1 MTIKKSIRMISS
13 LLMILTISVLSIA
26 VFASAI
32 SEITGIRTE
41 PAYPNLDQLIKIYA
55 DIPNPDAIDYVT
67 LYYKI
72 NDSRVKDEEF
82 SGPYVDDYAY
92 ISNPSPGD
100 NILVQYYINATYND
114 LSSLQSGWQNFRYDG
129 SAPSTSIIF
138 KGPQYNWFVISDS
151 KIELSCNDT
160 ISGCKE
166 IIYYINGEEKIV
178 VGDKAEFSL
187 TGEDGENE
195 IRYYST
201 DRAGNKEVE
210 ETQDLILDNTAPSV
224 EDDYAHKN
232 QWINEE
238 KTVTITAEDSGS
250 GIKEITYCIDGSCTT
265 VNDDETQFKLEDPAI
280 MEIKYWAIDNLGQ
293 KSEEKEFIA
302 KIDLVAPGV
311 WDNTPDIWQNAPFDI
326 TFTDTTSAS
335 LSPVTIYY
343 KLWKV
348 GEDMPID
355 YLTTTDKISILE
367 DGEYNLKYYAR
378 DDAGNVEPEKDG
390 RSTAKLDTT
399 KPTITDD
406 YLLNGI
412 WTNQDARITFT
423 ASDLL
428 SGLKEVRYCAGI
440 ACVPTVTSVLYYIF
454 IGNTNDVLRYE
465 AEDNAG
471 NTADVQEIK
480 VMIDHI
486 IPITTDDAP
495 SWWQNKDFIINLT
508 ASDDG
513 LSSVKTY
520 YKIDGNS
527 WIEGNTIPITQIGK
541 YDVYYYSQDDAGNK
555 EDEKTILVRLD
566 KTAPRAYIEGMPEAW
581 QKVPAT
587 ISARCDDET
596 GGSGCNSYY
605 NRLFISD
612 DEITSCPQ
620 NYSKYNSTYIKSP
633 QIITSHSWVCSA
645 AVDNAI
651 NIGFSNPVEILVDS
665 EMPEVEITS
674 PSDNSIL
681 IGNTEIFA
689 AASDVLSGIASVEYK
704 LTNGITV
711 VKTGVLAY
719 NGEKYTA
726 MITDAMK
733 DIPAGTYDLIVIA
746 KDNVGNEKED
756 KITLTAAQYILPKIT
771 SIVSSAEY
779 GTNSTLQY
787 SIFFSVRN
795 ATKIRMKMSDLT
807 SGITS
812 YTSEQLNARLVYNGK
827 EYPVRNGYA
836 GEWIELEETTA
847 GAEGTV
853 IFMLDI
859 KDYMIPG
866 NYQVDYK
873 FEAN

>member
-1 MTIKKSIRMISS
+1 
-13 LLMILTISVLSIA
+13 
-26 VFASAI
+26 
-32 SEITGIRTE
+32 
-41 PAYPNLDQLIKIYA
+41 
-55 DIPNPDAIDYVT
+55 
-67 LYYKI
+67 
-72 NDSRVKDEEF
+72 
-82 SGPYVDDYAY
+82 
-92 ISNPSPGD
+92 
-100 NILVQYYINATYND
+100 
-114 LSSLQSGWQNFRYDG
+114 
-129 SAPSTSIIF
+129 
-138 KGPQYNWFVISDS
+138 
-151 KIELSCNDT
+151 
-160 ISGCKE
+160 
-166 IIYYINGEEKIV
+166 
-178 VGDKAEFSL
+178 
-187 TGEDGENE
+187 
-195 IRYYST
+195 
-201 DRAGNKEVE
+201 
-210 ETQDLILDNTAPSV
+210 
-224 EDDYAHKN
+224 
-232 QWINEE
+232 
-238 KTVTITAEDSGS
+238 
-250 GIKEITYCIDGSCTT
+250 
-265 VNDDETQFKLEDPAI
+265 
-280 MEIKYWAIDNLGQ
+280 
-293 KSEEKEFIA
+293 
-302 KIDLVAPGV
+302 
-311 WDNTPDIWQNAPFDI
+311 
-326 TFTDTTSAS
+326 
-335 LSPVTIYY
+335 
-343 KLWKV
+343 
-348 GEDMPID
+348 MPID